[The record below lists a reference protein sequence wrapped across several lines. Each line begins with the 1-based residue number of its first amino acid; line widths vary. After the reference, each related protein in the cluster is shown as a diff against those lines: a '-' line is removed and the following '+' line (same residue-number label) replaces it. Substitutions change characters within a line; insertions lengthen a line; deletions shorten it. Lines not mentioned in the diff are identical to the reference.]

1 MKSRMEL
8 QDEDYSPF
16 STPKKLELY
25 VQIDVIKNEMQ
36 LQRKKNMYHNHYA
49 YDCVHRNGK
58 TYKIANYYSY
68 S

>member
-36 LQRKKNMYHNHYA
+36 LQGKRICIMTIMHMIDY
-49 YDCVHRNGK
+49 VHRNGRGK
-58 TYKIANYYSY
+58 YIK
-68 S
+68 